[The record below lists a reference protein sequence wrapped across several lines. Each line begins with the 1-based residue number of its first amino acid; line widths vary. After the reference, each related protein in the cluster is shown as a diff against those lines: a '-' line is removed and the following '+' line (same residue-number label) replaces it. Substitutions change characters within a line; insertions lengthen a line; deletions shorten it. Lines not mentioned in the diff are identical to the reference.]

1 MDICIDFYMHICICN
16 GFVIVKMRWTG
27 RIRGNWKGKEGGRR
41 KGRRGGGVRMV
52 HEVISYLEPNM
63 YNL

>member
-1 MDICIDFYMHICICN
+1 MDICIDFYMHICN
-16 GFVIVKMRWTG
+16 GFVIDKMRWTG

-41 KGRRGGGVRMV
+41 KGRRGGGGRIVNDI
-52 HEVISYLEPNM
+52 ISYLEPNM